1 MGETDRK
8 KREKPLLASYFVFD
22 LPSHVFPSPVNP
34 GWHSHWKDP
43 STLVQMPFE
52 EQSWVCVVHSSISG
66 NKWKLHDIYH
76 YGFFYLFIFFR
87 YVWYSQMLDNTFFL
101 PYLWIVIFN
110 PYFTLSIIAGM
121 RTENIYMK
129 TSLLCVYVF
138 CWITCSKKLAVIHGW
153 LKWTP
158 IKVIVVILKSS
169 LLVWLFFS
177 WLCCTFVDIY
187 GWSQR
192 QTMRS
197 RHWFLFPELFI
208 N

>member
-1 MGETDRK
+1 METTR
-8 KREKPLLASYFVFD
+8 Y
-22 LPSHVFPSPVNP
+22 
-34 GWHSHWKDP
+34 
-43 STLVQMPFE
+43 
-52 EQSWVCVVHSSISG
+52 ISL
-66 NKWKLHDIYH
+66 WI
-76 YGFFYLFIFFR
+76 FLFIYFFR
-87 YVWYSQMLDNTFFL
+87 YVRYSQMLDNTFFL
-101 PYLWIVIFN
+101 PYSWIVIFN

-169 LLVWLFFS
+169 LLVCLFLL
-177 WLCCTFVDIY
+177 WLCCTFVDMY

>member
-1 MGETDRK
+1 MEATR
-8 KREKPLLASYFVFD
+8 Y
-22 LPSHVFPSPVNP
+22 
-34 GWHSHWKDP
+34 
-43 STLVQMPFE
+43 
-52 EQSWVCVVHSSISG
+52 ISL
-66 NKWKLHDIYH
+66 WI
-76 YGFFYLFIFFR
+76 FFFFFFFR

-101 PYLWIVIFN
+101 PYSWIVIFN
-110 PYFTLSIIAGM
+110 PYFNLSIIARM

-129 TSLLCVYVF
+129 TSLLGVCF
-138 CWITCSKKLAVIHGW
+138 CWITFSKKVIHGW

-169 LLVWLFFS
+169 LSVCLFLS

-192 QTMRS
+192 QTMWS

-208 N
+208 KRKKRENGS

>member
-1 MGETDRK
+1 METTR
-8 KREKPLLASYFVFD
+8 YI
-22 LPSHVFPSPVNP
+22 
-34 GWHSHWKDP
+34 
-43 STLVQMPFE
+43 
-52 EQSWVCVVHSSISG
+52 SWI
-66 NKWKLHDIYH
+66 
-76 YGFFYLFIFFR
+76 FLFIYFFFLLR
-87 YVWYSQMLDNTFFL
+87 LIFAYADYTFFL
-101 PYLWIVIFN
+101 PYSWIVMFN
-110 PYFTLSIIAGM
+110 PYFNLSIIARMG
-121 RTENIYMK
+121 TENIYMK
-129 TSLLCVYVF
+129 TSLLCLYVF

-158 IKVIVVILKSS
+158 IKVIVVMLKSS